1 MLFISLSIISIFA
14 QTYMSNS
21 CRSATT
27 KYYAYFKKS
36 EESIKESEKKIQEE
50 SSDSRAIFSLV
61 VRHLDMISQ
70 IKIERAELYTEMM
83 SSCQPKN

>member
-1 MLFISLSIISIFA
+1 MLFIGLSIISIFA
-14 QTYMSNS
+14 QTYKSSS

-27 KYYAYFKKS
+27 EYNAYFKES

-83 SSCQPKN
+83 SSCKPKN